1 MNIDNIYILRD
12 GDLRPER
19 LGSIHHHISREY
31 LHELLKT
38 GALFLGKEEATEVSN
53 LLRRI
58 LKMRAKNPHLP
69 TTLSLEDSRKRPLS
83 TSARSQDG

>member
-31 LHELLKT
+31 LHELLEA
-38 GALFLGKEEATEVSN
+38 GALFFGKEEAAQVSN

-69 TTLSLEDSRKRPLS
+69 TTLPLEDSRKRPLS
-83 TSARSQDG
+83 TNARY